1 MKVVVP
7 AFGLNKNVIHQ
18 PAHVQDVTQ
27 PHSFRNG
34 ASSLICFHIPAWIM
48 TLNHEPLLPLNSDFK
63 TLGKFMIVK
72 ADPVFFDQSTIIY
85 TITL

>member
-7 AFGLNKNVIHQ
+7 AFGLKENVIHQ

-34 ASSLICFHIPAWIM
+34 ASSLICFHIAAWIM

-63 TLGKFMIVK
+63 TLGKFMMSKQIRS
-72 ADPVFFDQSTIIY
+72 FFINLLLFTQ
-85 TITL
+85 